1 MLAGHC
7 ITVGGLNDIY
17 FFLFPCSLSVIVCE
31 RRKATVMNG
40 CVETLFSNFCL
51 QLKQSFIHAGVFR

>member
-7 ITVGGLNDIY
+7 MNVGGLNDIF
-17 FFLFPCSLSVIVCE
+17 FFLFLCSLSVIVCE

-40 CVETLFSNFCL
+40 GVEMLFSNFCL